1 MKAIKYEIYVPA
13 ALRQAV
19 LQYLQGHVLMFFVET
34 NGLCVIIAEKS
45 KEFEAAL
52 DDAIAYVKAN
62 TSRGFV
68 AVATPCTIIKE

>member
-19 LQYLQGHVLMFFVET
+19 LQYLQGHVLMLFEET
-34 NGLCVIIAEKS
+34 NGLCVIAEKS

>member
-1 MKAIKYEIYVPA
+1 MKVIKYEIYVPA

-19 LQYLQGHVLMFFVET
+19 LQYLQDHVLMFFVE
-34 NGLCVIIAEKS
+34 NSGLCVIAEKT

>member
-1 MKAIKYEIYVPA
+1 MKAIKYEIYVPTNM
-13 ALRQAV
+13 RQAV
-19 LQYLQGHVLMFFVET
+19 LQYLQRHVLLFYMYEHHFFV
-34 NGLCVIIAEKS
+34 IAEKT

>member
-1 MKAIKYEIYVPA
+1 MKVIKYEIYVPA

-19 LQYLQGHVLMFFVET
+19 LQYLQDHVLMLFVET
-34 NGLCVIIAEKS
+34 SGLCVIAEKT

>member
-19 LQYLQGHVLMFFVET
+19 LQYLQGHVLMFFVDT
-34 NGLCVIIAEKS
+34 SGLCVIAEKS

>member
-19 LQYLQGHVLMFFVET
+19 MQYLRGHLLMVFEDMHC
-34 NGLCVIIAEKS
+34 LCVIAEKT

>member
-1 MKAIKYEIYVPA
+1 MKAIKYEIYVA
-13 ALRQAV
+13 ASVRQAV
-19 LQYLQGHVLMFFVET
+19 KQFLLKHLLLVLEDKDC
-34 NGLCVIIAEKS
+34 LCVIAEKS

>member
-19 LQYLQGHVLMFFVET
+19 LQYLHRHVLMFYMDT
-34 NGLCVIIAEKS
+34 NCLCVIAEKS

-52 DDAIAYVKAN
+52 DAAIAYVNAK
-62 TSRGFV
+62 TSQGFV
-68 AVATPCTIIKE
+68 AIAMPCTFIKE